1 MNHDYSLFSLRGIFR
16 FVKKYLFVMIYF
28 ARGSYAY
35 SIICAHLCSH
45 SPEFEILIGLTQMDF
60 NSSRLCLSAWVIG
73 DVIHARI

>member
-1 MNHDYSLFSLRGIFR
+1 MIIHYSALEEYLDSLRNI
-16 FVKKYLFVMIYF
+16 YLSWYMSR
-28 ARGSYAY
+28 RGKNYAY